1 MTNKDFKRLVKIH
14 EKMLD
19 LLEEARRFLEREG
32 GIEWERANSY
42 WLAHIEMALTKE
54 NRYLGSSM
62 YTMEDTLR
70 ALKPCGNDDDDW
82 SEEYDDDDWSNYDD
96 DEDDDEDE

>member
-1 MTNKDFKRLVKIH
+1 MTNKDFERLVEIH
-14 EKMLD
+14 EEMLD
-19 LLEEARRFLEREG
+19 LLHEARTLLEREG

-62 YTMEDTLR
+62 YTMEDTLQY
-70 ALKPCGNDDDDW
+70 LESCIYG
-82 SEEYDDDDWSNYDD
+82 DD
-96 DEDDDEDE
+96 DEDDDEGDDEDE